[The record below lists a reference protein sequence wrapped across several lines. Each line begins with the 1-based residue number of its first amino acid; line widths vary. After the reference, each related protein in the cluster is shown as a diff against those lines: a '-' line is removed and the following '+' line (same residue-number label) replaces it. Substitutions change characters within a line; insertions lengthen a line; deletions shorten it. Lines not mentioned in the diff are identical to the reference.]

1 MAAAAAILAGCAA
14 KAPPEDTC
22 KAPDFTAHATGTGYA
37 AQKEAVTLCVRK
49 AAFAMAKA
57 GGDISHAGDN
67 ALAQCKTEEDAVGQS
82 GPDKLYDWQRQE
94 LHESLAPVRSPPR
107 RRGRWAAAGR
117 RARRRTRFSV
127 RSCVIS
133 LAGPPRASG

>member
-1 MAAAAAILAGCAA
+1 LAAAVAILAGCAA

-57 GGDISHAGDN
+57 GGDISHAGDK
-67 ALAQCKTEEDAVGQS
+67 ALAQCKTEEDAVGKS

-94 LHESLAPVRSPPR
+94 LHESLAHAGQITAAQARSLGC
-107 RRGRWAAAGR
+107 GRAPGAPKD
-117 RARRRTRFSV
+117 TV
-127 RSCVIS
+127 
-133 LAGPPRASG
+133 